1 MPGHGG
7 SRILS
12 LRRIGLL
19 AFVAMVF
26 AVGFLVIIMEKG
38 TPVRSQPPKP
48 QAALEP
54 FDGRLS
60 IQAADDLRVAGR
72 KIVLCGVAFT
82 KPRSM
87 LAMVTEAARRDY
99 QGLALTC
106 KPVGTGT
113 PCDGNVASRFGDAI
127 VVQCLTSDGADLA
140 AKLAENGI
148 LCGQPAQAGSAYKSC
163 LSGS

>member
-1 MPGHGG
+1 M
-7 SRILS
+7 SFKKIS
-12 LRRIGLL
+12 LL
-19 AFVAMVF
+19 ALVALAF
-26 AVGFLVIIMEKG
+26 AVGFLAIVVKKG
-38 TPVRSQPPKP
+38 TPVRPPKP

-54 FDGRLS
+54 FDGKLS
-60 IQAADDLRVAGR
+60 IQAIDDLRVGNR

-82 KPRSM
+82 KPQSLR
-87 LAMVTEAARRDY
+87 AIVTDAARRDY

-106 KPVGTGT
+106 KPVGMGT
-113 PCDGNVASRFGDAI
+113 PCDGNVASKFGDAI

-140 AKLAENGI
+140 AKLAESGI

>member
-1 MPGHGG
+1 M
-7 SRILS
+7 SFKKIS
-12 LRRIGLL
+12 LL
-19 AFVAMVF
+19 ALLALAF
-26 AVGFLVIIMEKG
+26 AVGFLAIVVKKG
-38 TPVRSQPPKP
+38 TPVRPPPPKP
-48 QAALEP
+48 QATLEP
-54 FDGRLS
+54 FDGKLS
-60 IQAADDLRVAGR
+60 IQAVDDLRVAGR

-106 KPVGTGT
+106 KPVGKGT
-113 PCDGNVASRFGDAI
+113 PCDGNVASKFGDAI
-127 VVQCLTSDGADLA
+127 VVQCLTSDGEDLA

-148 LCGQPAQAGSAYKSC
+148 LCGQPAQAGSTYKSC

>member
-1 MPGHGG
+1 MSPKK
-7 SRILS
+7 
-12 LRRIGLL
+12 IGLL
-19 AFVAMVF
+19 ALVALAF
-26 AVGFLVIIMEKG
+26 AVGFFVIILEKG
-38 TPVRSQPPKP
+38 TPVRSQRPKP

-54 FDGRLS
+54 FDGKLS
-60 IQAADDLRVAGR
+60 IQAVDDLRVAGR
-72 KIVLCGVAFT
+72 KILLCGVAFT

-87 LAMVTEAARRDY
+87 RAMLTEAARRDY

-113 PCDGNVASRFGDAI
+113 PCDGKVASKFGGAI
-127 VVQCLTSDGADLA
+127 VVQCLTSDGTDLA

-148 LCGQPAQAGSAYKSC
+148 LCGQPAQAGSTYKSC

>member
-1 MPGHGG
+1 M
-7 SRILS
+7 SFKK
-12 LRRIGLL
+12 IGLL
-19 AFVAMVF
+19 ALVALAF
-26 AVGFLVIIMEKG
+26 AIGFFAIIVKKG
-38 TPVRSQPPKP
+38 TPVRSQPPRP

-54 FDGRLS
+54 FDGKLS
-60 IQAADDLRVAGR
+60 IQAVDDLRVGGR

-82 KPRSM
+82 KPQSM
-87 LAMVTEAARRDY
+87 RAMVTEAARRDY

-113 PCDGNVASRFGDAI
+113 PCDGNVASKFGDAI
-127 VVQCLTSDGADLA
+127 VVQCLTSDGTDLA

-148 LCGQPAQAGSAYKSC
+148 LCGQPAQAGPIYKSC